1 MTIHETWP
9 AITERLARLL
19 QAHHRYVTLVAN
31 PHDGQTVAPFTQ
43 VAWRDD
49 CSMQLEAVS
58 DQFLDYFLDDEQCKL
73 LTQLGYAFTD
83 ELDDELSDE
92 IPDEPEFVNYVQ
104 FRVGEGTE
112 PWSVAELL
120 VRTLRDVYRVEI
132 ATTDF
137 EFITSDEKF
146 NLAAALAFEDLGCST
161 LN

>member
-9 AITERLARLL
+9 AITARLARLL
-19 QAHHRYVTLVAN
+19 QAHHQYVTLVAN
-31 PHDGQTVAPFTQ
+31 PCDGQTVAPFTQ

-58 DQFLDYFLDDEQCKL
+58 DQFLDYFLDDDQCKL
-73 LTQLGYAFTD
+73 LTQLGY

-92 IPDEPEFVNYVQ
+92 MRNEPEFVNYVQ
-104 FRVGEGTE
+104 FRVGEGTV

-120 VRTLRDVYRVEI
+120 VRTLRDVYRIEI
-132 ATTDF
+132 AATEF

-146 NLAAALAFEDLGCST
+146 NLAAALT
-161 LN
+161 L

>member
-1 MTIHETWP
+1 MTIDETWP

-31 PHDGQTVAPFTQ
+31 PRDGQTVAPFTQ

-73 LTQLGYAFTD
+73 LSQLGYANSY
-83 ELDDELSDE
+83 ELDDELV
-92 IPDEPEFVNYVQ
+92 DEPEFVNYVQ

-132 ATTDF
+132 ATT
-137 EFITSDEKF
+137 EFQYITSDEKF
-146 NLAAALAFEDLGCST
+146 NLAATLAF
-161 LN
+161 

>member
-1 MTIHETWP
+1 MKGRMTINETWP

-31 PHDGQTVAPFTQ
+31 PRDGQTVAPFTQ

-73 LTQLGYAFTD
+73 LSQLGYANSD
-83 ELDDELSDE
+83 ELDEELD
-92 IPDEPEFVNYVQ
+92 DEPEFVNYVQ

-132 ATTDF
+132 ATTEF
-137 EFITSDEKF
+137 EYITSDEKF
-146 NLAAALAFEDLGCST
+146 NLAAALAF
-161 LN
+161 

>member
-1 MTIHETWP
+1 MTINETWP
-9 AITERLARLL
+9 AVTERLARLL

-31 PHDGQTVAPFTQ
+31 PRDGQRVAPFTQ

-49 CSMQLEAVS
+49 SSMQLEAVS

-73 LTQLGYAFTD
+73 LSQLGYANSD
-83 ELDDELSDE
+83 ELDDELV
-92 IPDEPEFVNYVQ
+92 DEPEFVNYVQ

-137 EFITSDEKF
+137 EYITSDEKY
-146 NLAAALAFEDLGCST
+146 NLAAALAF
-161 LN
+161 

>member
-1 MTIHETWP
+1 MKGRMTINETWP

-31 PHDGQTVAPFTQ
+31 PRDGQTVAPFTQ

-73 LTQLGYAFTD
+73 LSLLGYANSD
-83 ELDDELSDE
+83 ELDDELD
-92 IPDEPEFVNYVQ
+92 DEPEFVNYVQ

-120 VRTLRDVYRVEI
+120 VRTLRDVYRVDI
-132 ATTDF
+132 ATTEF
-137 EFITSDEKF
+137 EYITSDEKF
-146 NLAAALAFEDLGCST
+146 NLAATLAF
-161 LN
+161 

>member
-1 MTIHETWP
+1 MKGRMTINETWP
-9 AITERLARLL
+9 AVTARLARLL

-31 PHDGQTVAPFTQ
+31 PRDGQSVAPFTQ

-58 DQFLDYFLDDEQCKL
+58 DQFLDYFLDDEQRKL
-73 LTQLGYAFTD
+73 LSQLGYVFTD
-83 ELDDELSDE
+83 ELV
-92 IPDEPEFVNYVQ
+92 DEPEFVNYVQ

-132 ATTDF
+132 ATTVF
-137 EFITSDEKF
+137 EYITSDEKF
-146 NLAAALAFEDLGCST
+146 NLAVALGL
-161 LN
+161 

>member
-1 MTIHETWP
+1 MTIDETWP

-31 PHDGQTVAPFTQ
+31 PRDGQTVAPFTQ

-58 DQFLDYFLDDEQCKL
+58 DRFLDYFLDDEQCKL
-73 LTQLGYAFTD
+73 LSQLGYAFTD
-83 ELDDELSDE
+83 ELNDE
-92 IPDEPEFVNYVQ
+92 PVDEPEFVNYVQ

-120 VRTLRDVYRVEI
+120 VRTLRDVYRVDI
-132 ATTDF
+132 STTEF
-137 EFITSDEKF
+137 EYITSDEKF
-146 NLAAALAFEDLGCST
+146 NLAAALAF
-161 LN
+161 

>member
-1 MTIHETWP
+1 MKGKMTINETWP

-31 PHDGQTVAPFTQ
+31 PRYGQRVAPFTQ

-73 LTQLGYAFTD
+73 LSQLGYANSD
-83 ELDDELSDE
+83 ELDDE
-92 IPDEPEFVNYVQ
+92 PVDEPEFVNYVQ

-132 ATTDF
+132 ATT
-137 EFITSDEKF
+137 EFQYITSDEKF
-146 NLAAALAFEDLGCST
+146 NLAATLAF
-161 LN
+161 

>member
-1 MTIHETWP
+1 MKGRMTINETWP
-9 AITERLARLL
+9 AVTARLAQLL

-31 PHDGQTVAPFTQ
+31 PRDGQTVAPFTQ

-73 LTQLGYAFTD
+73 LSLLGYANSD
-83 ELDDELSDE
+83 ELDDELD
-92 IPDEPEFVNYVQ
+92 DEPEFVNYVQ

-120 VRTLRDVYRVEI
+120 VRTLRDVYRVDT
-132 ATTDF
+132 ATTEF
-137 EFITSDEKF
+137 EYITSDEKF
-146 NLAAALAFEDLGCST
+146 NLAAALAF
-161 LN
+161 

>member
-1 MTIHETWP
+1 MTIHKTWP
-9 AITERLARLL
+9 AITARLARLL

-31 PHDGQTVAPFTQ
+31 PRDGQTVAPFTQ

-73 LTQLGYAFTD
+73 LSQLGY
-83 ELDDELSDE
+83 ELDDELD
-92 IPDEPEFVNYVQ
+92 DEPEFVNYVQ

>member
-1 MTIHETWP
+1 MTINETWP
-9 AITERLARLL
+9 AVTERLARLL

-31 PHDGQTVAPFTQ
+31 PRDGQRVAPFTQ

-73 LTQLGYAFTD
+73 LSQLGYANSD
-83 ELDDELSDE
+83 ELDDELV
-92 IPDEPEFVNYVQ
+92 DEPEFVNYVQ

-120 VRTLRDVYRVEI
+120 VRTLRNVYRVEI
-132 ATTDF
+132 AATEF
-137 EFITSDEKF
+137 EYITSDEKF
-146 NLAAALAFEDLGCST
+146 NLAAALAF
-161 LN
+161 

>member
-1 MTIHETWP
+1 MKGKMTINETWP

-31 PHDGQTVAPFTQ
+31 PRDGQTVAPFTQ

-73 LTQLGYAFTD
+73 LSQLGYANSD
-83 ELDDELSDE
+83 ELNDERDDEPDDGLV
-92 IPDEPEFVNYVQ
+92 DEPGFVNYVQ

-112 PWSVAELL
+112 PLSVAELL

-132 ATTDF
+132 AATDF
-137 EFITSDEKF
+137 EYITSDEKF
-146 NLAAALAFEDLGCST
+146 NLAAALAF
-161 LN
+161 

>member
-1 MTIHETWP
+1 MKGRMTINETWP

-31 PHDGQTVAPFTQ
+31 PRDGQTVAPFTQ

-58 DQFLDYFLDDEQCKL
+58 DQFLDYFLDDVQCKL
-73 LTQLGYAFTD
+73 LSQLGYANSD
-83 ELDDELSDE
+83 ELDEELD
-92 IPDEPEFVNYVQ
+92 DEPEFVNYVQ

-120 VRTLRDVYRVEI
+120 VRTLRDVYRVDI
-132 ATTDF
+132 ATTEF
-137 EFITSDEKF
+137 EYITSDEKF
-146 NLAAALAFEDLGCST
+146 NLAAALAF
-161 LN
+161 

>member
-1 MTIHETWP
+1 MTINETWP

-31 PHDGQTVAPFTQ
+31 PRDGQTVAPFTQ

-73 LTQLGYAFTD
+73 LSQLGYANSD
-83 ELDDELSDE
+83 ELDEELD
-92 IPDEPEFVNYVQ
+92 DEPEFVNYVQ

-112 PWSVAELL
+112 PWSIAELL
-120 VRTLRDVYRVEI
+120 VRTLRDVYRVDI
-132 ATTDF
+132 ATT
-137 EFITSDEKF
+137 EIEYITSDEKF
-146 NLAAALAFEDLGCST
+146 NLAAALAF
-161 LN
+161 

>member
-9 AITERLARLL
+9 AITARLARLL

-31 PHDGQTVAPFTQ
+31 PRDGQTVAPFTQ

-58 DQFLDYFLDDEQCKL
+58 DQFLDYFLDDDQCKL

-83 ELDDELSDE
+83 ELD
-92 IPDEPEFVNYVQ
+92 DEPEFVNYVQ

-132 ATTDF
+132 AATEF
-137 EFITSDEKF
+137 EYITSDEKF
-146 NLAAALAFEDLGCST
+146 NLAAALFI
-161 LN
+161 

>member
-1 MTIHETWP
+1 MKGRMTINETWP
-9 AITERLARLL
+9 AVTERLARLL

-31 PHDGQTVAPFTQ
+31 PRDGQSVAPFTQ

-73 LTQLGYAFTD
+73 LSQLGYANSDQLVD
-83 ELDDELSDE
+83 ELD
-92 IPDEPEFVNYVQ
+92 DEPEFVNYVQ

-132 ATTDF
+132 ATTEF
-137 EFITSDEKF
+137 EYITSDEKF
-146 NLAAALAFEDLGCST
+146 NLAAALAF
-161 LN
+161 

>member
-1 MTIHETWP
+1 MTINETWP
-9 AITERLARLL
+9 AVTERLVRLL

-31 PHDGQTVAPFTQ
+31 PRDGQTVAPFTQ

-73 LTQLGYAFTD
+73 LSQLGYAFTD
-83 ELDDELSDE
+83 ELD
-92 IPDEPEFVNYVQ
+92 DEPEFVNYVQ

-132 ATTDF
+132 AATEF
-137 EFITSDEKF
+137 EYITSDEKF
-146 NLAAALAFEDLGCST
+146 NLAAALAF
-161 LN
+161 

>member
-1 MTIHETWP
+1 MTIDETWP

-31 PHDGQTVAPFTQ
+31 PRDGQSVAPFTQ

-73 LTQLGYAFTD
+73 LSQLGYANSDELND
-83 ELDDELSDE
+83 ELDDE
-92 IPDEPEFVNYVQ
+92 PKFVNYVQ

-132 ATTDF
+132 AATEF
-137 EFITSDEKF
+137 EYITSDEKF
-146 NLAAALAFEDLGCST
+146 NLAAALAL
-161 LN
+161 

>member
-1 MTIHETWP
+1 MKGKMTINETWP
-9 AITERLARLL
+9 AVTARLARLL

-31 PHDGQTVAPFTQ
+31 PRDGQTVAPFTQ

-73 LTQLGYAFTD
+73 LSQLGYANSD
-83 ELDDELSDE
+83 ELNDELV
-92 IPDEPEFVNYVQ
+92 DEPEFVNYVQ

-132 ATTDF
+132 AATDF
-137 EFITSDEKF
+137 EYITSDEKF
-146 NLAAALAFEDLGCST
+146 NLAAALAF
-161 LN
+161 

>member
-1 MTIHETWP
+1 MKGRMTINETWP
-9 AITERLARLL
+9 AVTARLARLL

-31 PHDGQTVAPFTQ
+31 PRDGQTVAPFTQ

-58 DQFLDYFLDDEQCKL
+58 DQFLDYFLDDEQRKL
-73 LTQLGYAFTD
+73 LSQLGYVFTD
-83 ELDDELSDE
+83 ELV
-92 IPDEPEFVNYVQ
+92 DEPEFVNYVQ

-132 ATTDF
+132 ATTVF
-137 EFITSDEKF
+137 EYITSDEKF
-146 NLAAALAFEDLGCST
+146 NLAVALGL
-161 LN
+161 

>member
-1 MTIHETWP
+1 MKGKMTISETWS
-9 AITERLARLL
+9 AVTERLARLL

-31 PHDGQTVAPFTQ
+31 PCDGQSVAPFTQ

-73 LTQLGYAFTD
+73 LSQLGYANSD
-83 ELDDELSDE
+83 ELNDERDDEPDDGLV
-92 IPDEPEFVNYVQ
+92 DEPEFVNYVQ

-132 ATTDF
+132 AATEF
-137 EFITSDEKF
+137 EYITSDEKF
-146 NLAAALAFEDLGCST
+146 NLAAALAF
-161 LN
+161 

>member
-1 MTIHETWP
+1 MKGRMTISETWP
-9 AITERLARLL
+9 AVTTRLARLL

-31 PHDGQTVAPFTQ
+31 PRDGQTVAPFTQ

-73 LTQLGYAFTD
+73 LSQLGYAFTD
-83 ELDDELSDE
+83 ELNDE
-92 IPDEPEFVNYVQ
+92 PVDEPEFVNYVQ

-120 VRTLRDVYRVEI
+120 VRTLRDVYRVDI
-132 ATTDF
+132 ATTEF
-137 EFITSDEKF
+137 EYITSDEKF
-146 NLAAALAFEDLGCST
+146 NLAAALAF
-161 LN
+161 

>member
-1 MTIHETWP
+1 MKGKMTINETWP

-31 PHDGQTVAPFTQ
+31 PRDGQRVAPFTQ

-73 LTQLGYAFTD
+73 LSQLGYAFTD
-83 ELDDELSDE
+83 ELV
-92 IPDEPEFVNYVQ
+92 DEPEFVNYVQ

-132 ATTDF
+132 ATT
-137 EFITSDEKF
+137 EFQYITSDEKF
-146 NLAAALAFEDLGCST
+146 NLAAALAL
-161 LN
+161 

>member
-1 MTIHETWP
+1 MTINETWP
-9 AITERLARLL
+9 AVTERLARLL

-31 PHDGQTVAPFTQ
+31 PRDGQRVAPFTQ

-73 LTQLGYAFTD
+73 LSQLGYAIIDERDD
-83 ELDDELSDE
+83 ELD
-92 IPDEPEFVNYVQ
+92 DEPEFVNYVQ

-132 ATTDF
+132 ATTEF
-137 EFITSDEKF
+137 EYITSDEKF
-146 NLAAALAFEDLGCST
+146 NLAATLAF
-161 LN
+161 

>member
-1 MTIHETWP
+1 MTIDETWP

-31 PHDGQTVAPFTQ
+31 PRDGQTVAPFTQ

-73 LTQLGYAFTD
+73 LSQLGYAFTD
-83 ELDDELSDE
+83 E
-92 IPDEPEFVNYVQ
+92 PVDEPEFVNYVQ

-132 ATTDF
+132 ATT
-137 EFITSDEKF
+137 EFQYITSDEKF
-146 NLAAALAFEDLGCST
+146 NLAATLAF
-161 LN
+161 

>member
-9 AITERLARLL
+9 AITARLARLL

-31 PHDGQTVAPFTQ
+31 PRDGQTVAPFTQ

-73 LTQLGYAFTD
+73 LSQLGYAFTD
-83 ELDDELSDE
+83 ELN
-92 IPDEPEFVNYVQ
+92 DEPEFVNYVQ

-132 ATTDF
+132 AATEF

-146 NLAAALAFEDLGCST
+146 NLAAALAY
-161 LN
+161 

>member
-1 MTIHETWP
+1 MTINETWP

-31 PHDGQTVAPFTQ
+31 PRDGQSVAPFTQ

-73 LTQLGYAFTD
+73 LSQLGYALTD
-83 ELDDELSDE
+83 ELDEELN
-92 IPDEPEFVNYVQ
+92 DEPEFVNYVQ

-120 VRTLRDVYRVEI
+120 VRTLRDVYRVDV

-137 EFITSDEKF
+137 EYITSDEKF
-146 NLAAALAFEDLGCST
+146 NLAAALAF
-161 LN
+161 

>member
-1 MTIHETWP
+1 MKGRMTINETWP

-31 PHDGQTVAPFTQ
+31 PRDGQSVAPFTQ

-73 LTQLGYAFTD
+73 LSQLGYALTD
-83 ELDDELSDE
+83 ERDDELN
-92 IPDEPEFVNYVQ
+92 DEPEFVNYVQ

-120 VRTLRDVYRVEI
+120 VRTLRDVYRVDT
-132 ATTDF
+132 ATTEF
-137 EFITSDEKF
+137 EYITSDEKF
-146 NLAAALAFEDLGCST
+146 NLAATLAF
-161 LN
+161 

>member
-1 MTIHETWP
+1 MKGKMTINETWP

-31 PHDGQTVAPFTQ
+31 PRDGQSIAPFTQ

-73 LTQLGYAFTD
+73 LSQLGYANSD
-83 ELDDELSDE
+83 ELVDERDDEPDDGLV
-92 IPDEPEFVNYVQ
+92 DEPEFVNYVQ
-104 FRVGEGTE
+104 FRVGEGTD

-120 VRTLRDVYRVEI
+120 VRTLRDVYRVDI
-132 ATTDF
+132 ATTEF
-137 EFITSDEKF
+137 EYIASDEKF
-146 NLAAALAFEDLGCST
+146 NLAAALAF
-161 LN
+161 

>member
-1 MTIHETWP
+1 MTIDETWP

-31 PHDGQTVAPFTQ
+31 PRDGQTVAPFTQ

-58 DQFLDYFLDDEQCKL
+58 DRFLDYFLDDEQCKL
-73 LTQLGYAFTD
+73 LSQLGYAFTD
-83 ELDDELSDE
+83 E
-92 IPDEPEFVNYVQ
+92 PVDEPEFVNYVQ

-132 ATTDF
+132 ATT
-137 EFITSDEKF
+137 EFQYITSDEKF
-146 NLAAALAFEDLGCST
+146 NLAATLAF
-161 LN
+161 